1 MEPLTIVTIPTPSL
15 REPSKPL
22 SVAEIQTADFQQFL
36 DRLIE
41 AMFTHDG
48 VGIAA
53 SQVGHNIQA
62 IIVNPSGDAPEAYI
76 NPRIIKAS
84 STMIES
90 EEGCLSVPNI
100 TGIVLRHKKIT
111 VEALNRH
118 GRRVE
123 LELKQF
129 PAIVFQHE
137 IDHINGILFIDK
149 ALKTVKTHET

>member
-1 MEPLTIVTIPTPSL
+1 
-15 REPSKPL
+15 
-22 SVAEIQTADFQQFL
+22 
-36 DRLIE
+36 
-41 AMFTHDG
+41 
-48 VGIAA
+48 
-53 SQVGHNIQA
+53 
-62 IIVNPSGDAPEAYI
+62 
-76 NPRIIKAS
+76 
-84 STMIES
+84 MIES